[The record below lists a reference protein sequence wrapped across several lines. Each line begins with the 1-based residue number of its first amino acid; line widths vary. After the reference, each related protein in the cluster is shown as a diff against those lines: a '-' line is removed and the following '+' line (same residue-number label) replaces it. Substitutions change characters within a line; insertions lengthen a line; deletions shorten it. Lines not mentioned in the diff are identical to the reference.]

1 MEVFFVDDPSTKH
14 REKARSFVAKNAIR
28 RRVKEQE
35 AAKHGS
41 VKSAWTV
48 TTVDRPRKD
57 THARKHI
64 NHQSALELSS
74 HIPRELPV
82 SLSNDVAIS
91 NSNTPRKMRGIWGV
105 SNALCPNPGH
115 AARSAFRTSNIAS
128 FIQAATNMFNKA
140 RFGKFNSPEE
150 QNKLHIM
157 ALTYRGEAM
166 KLARQQLAIATK
178 DSEQILDLT
187 PSRNRD
193 LKAESQFLIILQLVL
208 MDYIFF
214 PAQARAHFAASR
226 EFIRSWTAGSQ
237 GTSDSINRIPTFIH
251 NHSITQIAI
260 AFDNAHLG
268 PDSLFWDRSDLP
280 ELQKSLQ
287 RFVARLSE
295 AALYTTSTIYK
306 PRIHPES
313 LVWQSLTKNPGT
325 IPYDRGNYLSEADG
339 QMAAIML
346 ICSIFIDYE
355 PSSNVPQQCL
365 SDLESAMISLGDEAL
380 VSVLN
385 LAWMMAGGIGLPI
398 ENRRQRLYSTA
409 GMLYVF
415 RGQQHPLDN
424 DADLSNRVDNQC
436 DFTGDEVRNAC
447 LNFLAASVD

>member
-35 AAKHGS
+35 AAKNGA
-41 VKSAWTV
+41 VKSTWTV
-48 TTVDRPRKD
+48 RTRKD
-57 THARKHI
+57 TQARKHV
-64 NHQSALELSS
+64 NHESALELSS
-74 HIPRELPV
+74 QIPRELPV
-82 SLSNDVAIS
+82 SLSNDVTIS
-91 NSNTPRKMRGIWGV
+91 NSNAPRKMRGIWGV
-105 SNALCPNPGH
+105 SNAICPNPGQ
-115 AARSAFRTSNIAS
+115 AARSAFRTCNVAS

-140 RFGKFNSPEE
+140 KFGKFNSPEE

-166 KLARQQLAIATK
+166 KMARQQLAIATT
-178 DSEQILDLT
+178 DPEQSSDLT
-187 PSRNRD
+187 PSRQQD
-193 LKAESQFLIILQLVL
+193 LRAESHFLIILQLVL

-226 EFIRSWTAGSQ
+226 DFIRAWAAGSQ
-237 GTSDSINRIPTFIH
+237 GTTDPIHRIPTFIH

-268 PDSLFWDRSDLP
+268 PDSLIWDRSDLP

-295 AALYTTSTIYK
+295 AALSTTSTIYK
-306 PRIHPES
+306 PRIDPVS
-313 LVWQSLTKNPGT
+313 LVWQSLTKTPGP
-325 IPYDRGNYLSEADG
+325 IPYDRGNYLSESDG

-346 ICSIFIDYE
+346 ICSIFMDYE
-355 PSSNVPQQCL
+355 PPSNVPQHCL
-365 SDLESAMISLGDEAL
+365 SELESAMISLGDEAL

-385 LAWMMAGGIGLPI
+385 LAWMMAGGVGLPI

-436 DFTGDEVRNAC
+436 EFTQDEVRNTC

>member
-1 MEVFFVDDPSTKH
+1 MEVFFVDDPSAKH

-28 RRVKEQE
+28 RRVKQQE

-41 VKSAWTV
+41 VKSTWTV
-48 TTVDRPRKD
+48 TVDRPGKD
-57 THARKHI
+57 AQARKHI
-64 NHQSALELSS
+64 SHEGALELRS

-91 NSNTPRKMRGIWGV
+91 NSNAPQKMRGIWGV
-105 SNALCPNPGH
+105 SNALCPNPGQ
-115 AARSAFRTSNIAS
+115 AARSAFRTSNVAS

-140 RFGKFNSPEE
+140 KFGKFNSPEE

-178 DSEQILDLT
+178 DSEQISDLT
-187 PSRNRD
+187 PSRQQD
-193 LKAESQFLIILQLVL
+193 LKAESHFLIILQLVL

-226 EFIRSWTAGSQ
+226 EFIRSWAAGSQ
-237 GTSDSINRIPTFIH
+237 DTSDPINRIPTFIH

-268 PDSLFWDRSDLP
+268 PDSLIWDRSDLP

-287 RFVARLSE
+287 RFVARLSQ
-295 AALYTTSTIYK
+295 AALSTTSTIYK
-306 PRIHPES
+306 PRVDPES
-313 LVWQSLTKNPGT
+313 LVWQSLTKNPGP
-325 IPYDRGNYLSEADG
+325 IPYDRGNYLSESEG

-346 ICSIFIDYE
+346 ICSIFMDYE
-355 PSSNVPQQCL
+355 PSSTVPQQCL

-409 GMLYVF
+409 GILYVF
-415 RGQQHPLDN
+415 RRQQHPLDN

-436 DFTGDEVRNAC
+436 EFTEDEVRNAC